1 MKFIHKLPGERF
13 AMPAARFLNAACYII
28 MCILILCTIL
38 SFLGRQSF
46 SLHTGGGTF
55 EHAIYAEEQH
65 SPHSRSLTVSM
76 GDDIHVWSNSSGGI
90 DPKIQI
96 VLSLMYAVHTLPMLL
111 AFWFL
116 SRVCANISRGQIFT
130 DSNASGLLYYGLLQ
144 FFEAIFVPP
153 IKLLLCW
160 LTNLAADGRID
171 IATGAASLNM
181 LIPSAAFMVAA
192 YIIHYGVHL
201 QDEVD
206 HTL

>member
-1 MKFIHKLPGERF
+1 MKFIHKLAGERF
-13 AMPAARFLNAACYII
+13 ARPAAGFLRAACYFI
-28 MCILILCTIL
+28 MCFLVLCTVL
-38 SFLGRQSF
+38 SFMGRQSF
-46 SLHTGGGTF
+46 FLHTKSGTY
-55 EHAIYAEEQH
+55 EHAIYAETQH

-76 GDDIHVWSNSSGGI
+76 GDDIHVWTNSSDKI

-96 VLSLMYAVHTLPMLL
+96 GLSLMYAVHALPMLL

-116 SRVCANISRGQIFT
+116 SRVCVNISRGQIFT
-130 DSNASGLLYYGLLQ
+130 DANASGLLYYGLLQ
-144 FFEAIFVPP
+144 FFEAIFAPP

-160 LTNLAADGRID
+160 LTNLTADGRID
-171 IATGAASLNM
+171 IATGTATLNM
-181 LIPSAAFMVAA
+181 LIPSVAFMVAA

>member
-1 MKFIHKLPGERF
+1 MKFVRRLTDGRF
-13 AMPAARFLNAACYII
+13 ARPAAGFLNAACYVI
-28 MCILILCTIL
+28 MCFLILCTVVSFMGRL
-38 SFLGRQSF
+38 SFT
-46 SLHTGGGTF
+46 LHTGAGTF

-65 SPHSRSLTVSM
+65 TPHSRSLTVSM
-76 GDDIHVWSNSSGGI
+76 GDDIHVWTNSKGGI

-96 VLSLMYAVHTLPMLL
+96 ALSLMYAVHTLPMLL

-116 SRVCANISRGQIFT
+116 SRVCTNISRGQIFT
-130 DSNASGLLYYGLLQ
+130 DANASGLLYYGLLQ
-144 FFEAIFVPP
+144 FFEAIFAPP

-160 LTNLAADGRID
+160 LTNLTADGRID
-171 IATGAASLNM
+171 IATGTASLNM
-181 LIPSAAFMVAA
+181 LISSVAFIVAA